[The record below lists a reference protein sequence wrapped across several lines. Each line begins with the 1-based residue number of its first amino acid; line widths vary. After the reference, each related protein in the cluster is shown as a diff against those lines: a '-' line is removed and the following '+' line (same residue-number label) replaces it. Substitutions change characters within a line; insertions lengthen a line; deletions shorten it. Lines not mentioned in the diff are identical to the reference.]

1 MHAAIIIVRSTYS
14 KVLYYLKEAQI
25 TYVFIEGALSTP
37 STSDRVEVAFIVE
50 VVL

>member
-1 MHAAIIIVRSTYS
+1 MISWEFYACIIVS
-14 KVLYYLKEAQI
+14 LKEAQI

-37 STSDRVEVAFIVE
+37 STSDWVAVAFIVE